1 MTLDVAGHYGERMAR
16 ALAGGLAVTLVV
28 AASAGCSIKSMAINS
43 LADTLAGSG
52 DVFASD
58 DDPELVRDAIPF
70 SLKTIE
76 TLLAE
81 KPRHEGLLL
90 SACSGFTQYA
100 YAFVQTDADLVED
113 TDFEQAETDRT
124 RARKLYLRALRYCLR
139 GLEIRHPGI
148 EIRLVSEPQGSLAWA
163 KVEDVPLLYWTG
175 ASWGAAIAL
184 SLDMPEIAADLP
196 AVRALVDRA
205 LALDESFQRG
215 AIHDVLLVLEALP
228 EAMGGSKA
236 RARQHFERAV
246 ALADGQNAATFV
258 TMAESV
264 SVAEQDRAEFEG
276 LLERALAIDPDEH
289 PSSRLANL
297 IAQKRAR
304 HLLAQADDLFLD
316 APETE
321 DRH

>member
-1 MTLDVAGHYGERMAR
+1 MAP
-16 ALAGGLAVTLVV
+16 ALARGLLAALIVTGT
-28 AASAGCSIKSMAINS
+28 AACSVKSMAINS

-58 DDPELVRDAIPF
+58 EDPELVRDAIPF

-76 TLLAE
+76 TLLEEAPE
-81 KPRHEGLLL
+81 HEGLLL

-100 YAFVQTDADLVED
+100 YAFVETDADLIES
-113 TDFEQAETDRT
+113 TDFLEAEVFRT
-124 RARKLYLRALRYCLR
+124 RARKLYLRALAYCIR
-139 GLEIRHPGI
+139 GMDLRHPGI
-148 EIRLVSEPQGSLAWA
+148 EIQLITQPEGSLGWA
-163 KVEDVPLLYWTG
+163 KIEDVPLLYWSG

-196 AVRALVDRA
+196 AVRVLVDRS
-205 LALDESFQRG
+205 LELDESFQRG
-215 AIHDVLLVLEALP
+215 AVHDVLLVLESLP
-228 EAMGGSKA
+228 EAMGGSKD

-246 ALADGQNAATFV
+246 ELADGQNAGTFV

-264 SVAEQDRAEFEG
+264 SVAEQNRAEFEQ
-276 LLERALAIDPDEH
+276 LLERALAVDPDEE

-304 HLLAQADDLFLD
+304 HLLEQADDLFV
-316 APETE
+316 E
-321 DRH
+321 